1 MAACPICKKRGIDIG
16 KIVRRWYSC
25 TCCGVSYS
33 SRILTEADQAV
44 IDGDLDAVEFVKAP
58 LVSIGPSGI
67 GGPYQK
73 EIK

>member
-1 MAACPICKKRGIDIG
+1 
-16 KIVRRWYSC
+16 
-25 TCCGVSYS
+25 
-33 SRILTEADQAV
+33 V